1 MATQKQGFRL
11 RSVLGIVLAVIA
23 AFLIIFDVLPLPAII
38 TILIIGIALIATSA
52 APWRTKKP

>member
-23 AFLIIFDVLPLPAII
+23 AFLIIFDVLPLPAIV
-38 TILIIGIALIATSA
+38 TILIVGIALIATSA
-52 APWRTKKP
+52 ALTCPH

>member
-38 TILIIGIALIATSA
+38 TILIVGIALIAASA
-52 APWRTKKP
+52 APWRAKKP

>member
-23 AFLIIFDVLPLPAII
+23 AFLIIFDVLPLRAII
-38 TILIIGIALIATSA
+38 TILIIGIVLIATSA
-52 APWRTKKP
+52 VPWRTKKP

>member
-38 TILIIGIALIATSA
+38 TILIIGIVLIATSA
-52 APWRTKKP
+52 VPWRAKKP

>member
-23 AFLIIFDVLPLPAII
+23 AFLIVFDVLPLPAII
-38 TILIIGIALIATSA
+38 TILIVGIALIATSA
-52 APWRTKKP
+52 APWRAKKP

>member
-23 AFLIIFDVLPLPAII
+23 AFLIIFDILPLHTIIAI
-38 TILIIGIALIATSA
+38 LVVGIALIATSA
-52 APWRTKKP
+52 APWRAKKP

>member
-38 TILIIGIALIATSA
+38 TILIIGIVLITTSA
-52 APWRTKKP
+52 VPWRAKKP

>member
-23 AFLIIFDVLPLPAII
+23 AFLIIFDALPLRVIV
-38 TILIIGIALIATSA
+38 TILIVGIALIATSA
-52 APWRTKKP
+52 VPWRAKKP